1 MTFFFTYPI
10 SQAADITAFGATT
23 VPAGEDQ
30 MPMLEQCR
38 EIVHKFN
45 AVYGETL
52 TMPEIMLPQN
62 AACLRDSKREYPA
75 PAPRTTASF
84 ISCGIPR

>member
-1 MTFFFTYPI
+1 
-10 SQAADITAFGATT
+10 
-23 VPAGEDQ
+23 

-52 TMPEIMLPQN
+52 TEPEILLPQTTP
-62 AACLRDSKREYPA
+62 ACACRALTAR
-75 PAPRTTASF
+75 PR
-84 ISCGIPR
+84 